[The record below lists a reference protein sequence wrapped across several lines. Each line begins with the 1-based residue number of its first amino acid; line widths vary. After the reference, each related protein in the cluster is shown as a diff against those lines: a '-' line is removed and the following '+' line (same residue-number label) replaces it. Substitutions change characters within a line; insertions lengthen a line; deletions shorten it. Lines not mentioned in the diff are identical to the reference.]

1 MFEPDQQLKTFGVT
15 TVENLFITEYLQ
27 AAKGDHVKVYLS
39 LLYHCQHTREDM
51 GPEEMALS
59 LDMTTAQVE
68 ASLRYWERRRLIE
81 RISSEPPRYRL
92 YHLGQR
98 FLTGHSMEGGDPA
111 YISFNEAVYALFG
124 SERKVRPADIAAAWE
139 WVSDIGLPQEAV
151 IMLLS
156 YMKDTRGK
164 NFSFKSAEKMAV
176 SMKEAGVASP
186 EEAEDFLGHSRA
198 VHDGARAV
206 LRRFNFR
213 RLPTEDELALY
224 KKWTAEWGFT
234 PDGVLGACAET
245 VKAATPSFGYLNAI
259 LEGLKRRGGG
269 GDAKKI
275 EAQKIREKDVLDSA
289 KEVLDKLGTR
299 VSPVSIRTAYL
310 SLLEIAPHDMIVLA
324 AEQVSK
330 RRGIFSDIEPQLA
343 AWKEKG
349 ITDAAGAR
357 QAMASVPAQSQ
368 RRGGKPV
375 SAQQYSQRDYTEQE
389 LAGSGIADVLKEA
402 RKYDQP

>member
-59 LDMTTAQVE
+59 LDMTSAQVE

-81 RISSEPPRYRL
+81 RISSDPPRYRL

-98 FLTGHSMEGGDPA
+98 FLTGHSMEGSDPA

-124 SERKVRPADIAAAWE
+124 TERKVRPSDIAAAWE

-151 IMLLS
+151 IMLLN
-156 YMKDTRGK
+156 YMKDTRGR

-176 SMKEAGVASP
+176 SMKEAGVTSP
-186 EEAEDFLGHSRA
+186 EEAEDFLGHSRF

-224 KKWTAEWGFT
+224 KKWTSQWGFT
-234 PDGVLGACAET
+234 PDGVLSACAET
-245 VKAATPSFGYLNAI
+245 VKAATPSFGYLNAV
-259 LEGLKRRGGG
+259 LEGLKKRGGS
-269 GDAKKI
+269 GDARKI
-275 EAQKIREKDVLDSA
+275 EAQRVREKDILSSA

-299 VSPVSIRTAYL
+299 VSPVSIQTAYQ
-310 SLLEIAPHDMIVLA
+310 SLLEIAPHEMIVLA
-324 AEQVSK
+324 AEQVSR
-330 RRGIFSDIEPQLA
+330 RRGIFSDIEPQLT
-343 AWKEKG
+343 AWKDKG
-349 ITDAAGAR
+349 ITDAAKAR
-357 QAMASVPAQSQ
+357 EAIAATPLPA
-368 RRGGKPV
+368 RRGKSKAV
-375 SAQQYSQRDYTEQE
+375 SAQQYGQRDYTEQE

-402 RKYDQP
+402 MKYEKP